1 MSSTHDTATHAQSQ
15 KAVQRHASNP
25 YATLGQL
32 SYAPATQTTVVTTTT
47 TTTTSFPP
55 IILKAPRHLNDRD
68 PKLYPLASSPTP
80 NSIRQLQF
88 DVGGQLAYF
97 DEAGD
102 VDRSL
107 REVCSLFIGMPCNT
121 SSDTYPGSRGTR
133 RSLVLC

>member
-1 MSSTHDTATHAQSQ
+1 MSSTHDTAAHAQGQ
-15 KAVQRHASNP
+15 KAVQRHTLNP

-55 IILKAPRHLNDRD
+55 IVLKAPRHLNDRD

-80 NSIRQLQF
+80 NSIQQLQF
-88 DVGGQLAYF
+88 NIGGQLAYF

-107 REVCSLFIGMPCNT
+107 REVCSLFIGTPRNIT
-121 SSDTYPGSRGTR
+121 SHTYPGSRGTR
-133 RSLVLC
+133 RSLVVC